1 MAPYVGT
8 FQVYVDIVHQINLFV
23 RVSFGE
29 RSVECELLFM
39 DLVCIIVH
47 LQNGFCAVWRTKLQ
61 MKLSLTYFTVIY
73 MYISNFYQTFNWKL
87 DVRGSVHHSISH
99 IKNPT
104 RCNSVSKVYFLFT
117 WSSVCFRRHTA
128 YHQEPKTAL
137 AASGFAYVEG
147 CWLCSCR
154 TLSSNY
160 TANNNPPHMHNQRLR
175 VQF

>member
-117 WSSVCFRRHTA
+117 
-128 YHQEPKTAL
+128 
-137 AASGFAYVEG
+137 
-147 CWLCSCR
+147 
-154 TLSSNY
+154 
-160 TANNNPPHMHNQRLR
+160 
-175 VQF
+175 